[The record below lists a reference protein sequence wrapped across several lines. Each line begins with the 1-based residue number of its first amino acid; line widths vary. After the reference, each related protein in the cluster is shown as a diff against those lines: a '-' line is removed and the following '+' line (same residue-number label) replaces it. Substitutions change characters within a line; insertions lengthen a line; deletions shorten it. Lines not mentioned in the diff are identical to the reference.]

1 MPEEFQ
7 YDAFLSHSAKDKT
20 VVRPLAE
27 RLPRG
32 NKSRQGRKNGS
43 DVVRF
48 LSPLGMA
55 EAL

>member
-7 YDAFLSHSAKDKT
+7 YDVLLSHSAKDKT